1 MRAVIRLALFALAAV
16 LLAGCAAGPP
26 TRPVPLAALRPSP
39 RAPCAAVPPKAT
51 VQLPALRLAPA
62 ALGHELA
69 AQQKLHF
76 TFGAHERDLDA
87 LLEVDAQQVRL
98 AVQAMGQSGVT
109 LRWDGQSLQEQRAPW
124 LPPSVR
130 GERVL
135 DDLQFTLWPADAVRA
150 ALPGGWML
158 FDDGV
163 QRRLSRDGVDW
174 LVMER
179 TGEGSYRL
187 DNPAEGY
194 SLSIESLSIEPAP
207 EGQ

>member
-1 MRAVIRLALFALAAV
+1 MRAVIRLALFALVGV
-16 LLAGCAAGPP
+16 LLA
-26 TRPVPLAALRPSP
+26 V
-39 RAPCAAVPPKAT
+39 CAAVPPKPT

-135 DDLQFTLWPADAVRA
+135 DDLQFTLWPAHAVRA

-187 DNPAEGY
+187 DNRAEGY